1 MKPMLK
7 IGGHDYTKWVAEG
20 GLTPT
25 DRDVD
30 SSKSGRN
37 TLDALMVR
45 NKIGAKMG
53 WSVTLMNI
61 PEEVAA
67 QLSKDL
73 KQTFFEATLLDPDAG
88 RYLTKTYYC
97 ANRLFGAQMY
107 DKLTDKTYYVGMA
120 FNMTEQ

>member
-25 DRDVD
+25 DSDVD

-45 NKIGAKMG
+45 NKIGAKMK
-53 WSVTLMNI
+53 WSVTLMDI
-61 PEEVAA
+61 PEEVAPVRMLRA
-67 QLSKDL
+67 LPKPSVIS
-73 KQTFFEATLLDPDAG
+73 G
-88 RYLTKTYYC
+88 CCNYY
-97 ANRLFGAQMY
+97 
-107 DKLTDKTYYVGMA
+107 
-120 FNMTEQ
+120 

>member
-25 DRDVD
+25 DSDVD

-45 NKIGAKMG
+45 NKIGAKMK
-53 WSVTLMNI
+53 WSVTLMDI

-88 RYLTKTYYC
+88 RYLTKRTT
-97 ANRLFGAQMY
+97 AQTALGAQRY
-107 DKLTDKTYYVGMA
+107 DKATGKTYYVGMA

>member
-1 MKPMLK
+1 MKPILK
-7 IGGHDYTKWVAEG
+7 IGDHDYTKWVAEG

-25 DRDVD
+25 DSDVD

-45 NKIGAKMG
+45 NKIGAKLK
-53 WSVTLMNI
+53 WSVTLVDI

-73 KQTFFEATLLDPDAG
+73 KQTFFNATLLDPDAG
-88 RYLTKTYYC
+88 RYLTKRSGST
-97 ANRLFGAQMY
+97 NRPARPTMWVWRS
-107 DKLTDKTYYVGMA
+107 T
-120 FNMTEQ
+120 